1 MKAFINIKKLF
12 KALFK
17 TIAAF
22 CIIFLIAVPIL
33 LYGQGVSAAGNKSNS
48 SVSKYH
54 KYPSFLTKNPFET
67 FLYKQKPEISF
78 KVGELPLMQYNLASL
93 HVTGIMSRRGHYYA
107 MVQTPDGRAYIVTV
121 GSIMGISRARV
132 ISIGESSI
140 LLTEKTF
147 NALGEMRTI
156 RVVMKMK

>member
-1 MKAFINIKKLF
+1 MKVFVNNINIKKLF
-12 KALFK
+12 KV
-17 TIAAF
+17 TAAF
-22 CIIFLIAVPIL
+22 CIIFLIAGSVL
-33 LYGQGVSAAGNKSNS
+33 LYGQEAFAASNKPDL
-48 SVSKYH
+48 SVSKYL

-67 FLYKQKPEISF
+67 FLYKQKTEVSF

-93 HVTGIMSRRGHYYA
+93 RITGIMSRRGHYYA
-107 MVQTPDGRAYIVTV
+107 MIQTPSGRSYIVTA

-140 LLTEKTF
+140 LLSEKTF
-147 NALGEMRTI
+147 NALGEIRTI